1 MSLLFNIQNNNINN
15 SANTTLYYLKT
26 FAEFKKTNTANC
38 KDREKER
45 GGRAR
50 VNKEY
55 VKVLFPAY
63 VVVFLTTDD
72 DDDDATK
79 TTSNPPPT
87 KRNFT
92 FVETSSVSS
101 RRDDDDS
108 DDDEKEK

>member
-72 DDDDATK
+72 DDDATK
-79 TTSNPPPT
+79 TTTSNPPPT

-101 RRDDDDS
+101 RCDDDS